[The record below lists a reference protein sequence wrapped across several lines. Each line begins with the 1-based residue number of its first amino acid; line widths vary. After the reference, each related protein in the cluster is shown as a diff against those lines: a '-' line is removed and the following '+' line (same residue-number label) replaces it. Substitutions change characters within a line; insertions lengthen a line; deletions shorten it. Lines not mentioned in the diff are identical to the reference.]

1 MKNWSI
7 ILKMLVILGAFGLFS
22 LGTGFY
28 ASIQIMKIDAG
39 YSSLLVEQVRA
50 AQNMASAGRA
60 LQRARAAIADS
71 IMLADPK
78 AVEQANSELAAAK
91 QTFSELMDVAAQASP
106 ENKHIPEFKQA
117 GLDILEKQC
126 ARALDQGSKTTNAM
140 ETMSAVKTFAT
151 ECQPGFPQLAE
162 KIVAETRTLEQAAL
176 KARDDLTIVST
187 STSNNTLLILFGGLA
202 LVLAASYFAVSSW
215 IVKPINALR
224 DLMAVL
230 AGGNLDV
237 DVAGTDRRDEIGK
250 MAAAVQVFKDNGLK
264 ARELEGQSEEMR
276 AAAERNRQAEQERIA
291 REAEQLRVATST
303 LGDALKRL
311 AHGDLACRINAAF
324 AAEYEPLRADF
335 NATVDQLSRTINAVA
350 VSVQSMDNGTREI
363 SSGAN
368 DLSKRTEQQAASLE
382 ETAAA
387 LDQITANVGNSTKR
401 TEEARTV
408 ASRANHS
415 AVHSAEVVS
424 QAEGAMKKI
433 EESSQ
438 QISNIIGVIDEI
450 AFQTNLLALN
460 AGVEA
465 ARAGEAGKG
474 FAVVAQEV
482 RELAQRS
489 AQAAKEIKGLIQN
502 SSADVGSGVKL
513 VRDTGEALKMIGG
526 FIVEINTHMEAIAIS
541 AKEQSTGLAEI
552 NTAVNQMDQ
561 TTQQNAAMVEQSSA
575 AAVSLAQE
583 ASKLRDLVGQFRLDA
598 AAQLSA
604 PGQTA
609 HAATPDSKPVAS
621 PARALGRKIAGAF
634 GGKATAVATAEDWE
648 EF

>member
-7 ILKMLVILGAFGLFS
+7 TLKMLVILGAFGLFS
-22 LGTGFY
+22 LGTGY
-28 ASIQIMKIDAG
+28 YTSTQIMKIDTA
-39 YSSLLVEQVRA
+39 YSNLLVGQVRA
-50 AQNMASAGRA
+50 SQSMASATRA
-60 LQRARAAIADS
+60 LQRARAAIAD
-71 IMLADPK
+71 IVMLSDPK
-78 AVEQANSELAAAK
+78 AVEVANAELTTAK
-91 QTFSELMDVAAQASP
+91 QTFSELMDTAAQASP
-106 ENKHIPEFKQA
+106 GNAKIPEFKQT
-117 GLDILEKQC
+117 GLDILEKRC
-126 ARALDQGSKTTNAM
+126 ARTLDQGSKTTNAA
-140 ETMSAVKTFAT
+140 EVMSAVKTFGT
-151 ECQPGFPQLAE
+151 ECQPGFPELTDR
-162 KIVAETRTLEQAAL
+162 IVAETRHLEQVML
-176 KARDDLTIVST
+176 KASDDLTGVST
-187 STSNNTLLILFGGLA
+187 STSNNTLYILIGGLT
-202 LVLAASYFAVSSW
+202 LVLAASYFAVNAW
-215 IVKPINALR
+215 VVKPIDALR
-224 DLMAVL
+224 ELMAAL

-237 DVAGTDRRDEIGK
+237 DVEGTERRDEIGK
-250 MAAAVQVFKDNGLK
+250 MAAAVQVFKDNGLR

-311 AHGDLACRINAAF
+311 AHGDLACAISTAF
-324 AAEYEPLRADF
+324 AAEYEPLRTDF
-335 NATVDQLSRTINAVA
+335 NTTVDQLSRTISSVA
-350 VSVQSMDNGTREI
+350 VSVHSMDNGTREI

-408 ASRANHS
+408 ASRANQS
-415 AVHSAEVVS
+415 AVHSAGVVS
-424 QAEGAMKKI
+424 QAEEAMKKI

-513 VRDTGEALKMIGG
+513 VRDTGEALKAIGG

-583 ASKLRDLVGQFRLDA
+583 AAKLRDLVGQFRLDA
-598 AAQLSA
+598 TAQSA
-604 PGQTA
+604 PGQ
-609 HAATPDSKPVAS
+609 AARAAAPDSKPVAS
-621 PARALGRKIAGAF
+621 PARALGRKIASAF
-634 GGKATAVATAEDWE
+634 GGKATAAAATAEDWE